1 MIPRFVRLILLGPLA
16 ALHGAVLMGRH
27 ALYDLGILPST
38 EGAIPTLVLGNL
50 TVGGT
55 GKTPMTERVVRD
67 MESILGT
74 GTVGVL
80 SRGYGRKTRGYIWVK
95 GDANAAEVGDEPLML
110 ARKLPHAPIAV
121 CENRLKGLQ
130 QMKAGHPDLKWVVC
144 DDALQHRRLKPT
156 LSLLLIDSTQ
166 PVHTD
171 TLLPLGRLRDVR
183 NRMRTADAVVVTRL
197 SHDSTQIREA
207 FARGLPDDRPVFG
220 SRMQSEP
227 LRSWPDDV
235 PCKNGNPGE
244 SPDRRERILAV
255 AGIAR
260 PERFM
265 DRLAE
270 RFQVVRREAFADH
283 KSFSAADF
291 KRWSRIIEADRLHA
305 VVTTEKDAMR
315 LPKTGVDGVPIRYE
329 PMKAEWSNSSH
340 FQAWLAK
347 QLQDDTRSTVQ
358 NR

>member
-1 MIPRFVRLILLGPLA
+1 MILLRFERLSPEDCRTIGPFLA
-16 ALHGAVLMGRH
+16 VGCNPNRCVPGPTMFPARM
-27 ALYDLGILPST
+27 
-38 EGAIPTLVLGNL
+38 AIP
-50 TVGGT
+50 
-55 GKTPMTERVVRD
+55 
-67 MESILGT
+67 
-74 GTVGVL
+74 
-80 SRGYGRKTRGYIWVK
+80 
-95 GDANAAEVGDEPLML
+95 
-110 ARKLPHAPIAV
+110 
-121 CENRLKGLQ
+121 EN
-130 QMKAGHPDLKWVVC
+130 P
-144 DDALQHRRLKPT
+144 
-156 LSLLLIDSTQ
+156 
-166 PVHTD
+166 
-171 TLLPLGRLRDVR
+171 
-183 NRMRTADAVVVTRL
+183 
-197 SHDSTQIREA
+197 
-207 FARGLPDDRPVFG
+207 
-220 SRMQSEP
+220 
-227 LRSWPDDV
+227 
-235 PCKNGNPGE
+235 
-244 SPDRRERILAV
+244 PDRRERILAV